1 MEVLKNTF
9 TTPKGEEEDG
19 IL

>member
-9 TTPKGEEEDG
+9 TTPEGEEEDG

>member
-9 TTPKGEEEDG
+9 TIPVGEEEDG